1 MKSACILCGSKSSE
15 AEQNVIFAFLNQKW
29 NTLTLV
35 WNTTE
40 YKKKNC
46 QKNRTKK
53 TGKGK
58 TLKKIELSFSS

>member
-1 MKSACILCGSKSSE
+1 MKSACISCGSKSSE

-40 YKKKNC
+40 YKKK
-46 QKNRTKK
+46 KTVKK
-53 TGKGK
+53 TE
-58 TLKKIELSFSS
+58 LKKLVKVKLSEK

>member
-1 MKSACILCGSKSSE
+1 MKSACISCGSKSSE

-40 YKKKNC
+40 YKKKPV
-46 QKNRTKK
+46 KK
-53 TGKGK
+53 TE
-58 TLKKIELSFSS
+58 LKKLVKVKLSEK

>member
-40 YKKKNC
+40 YKKK
-46 QKNRTKK
+46 TVKK
-53 TGKGK
+53 TE
-58 TLKKIELSFSS
+58 LKKLVKVKLSEK